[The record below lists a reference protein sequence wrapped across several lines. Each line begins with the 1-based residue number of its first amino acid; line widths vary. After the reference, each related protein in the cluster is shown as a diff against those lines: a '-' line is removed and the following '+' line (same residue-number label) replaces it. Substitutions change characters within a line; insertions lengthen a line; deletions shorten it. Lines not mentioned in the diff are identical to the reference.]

1 MISRLA
7 LVYLFVQLSVICV
20 HATIP
25 KGISDSDS
33 VIRASLTQLAS
44 KYNIRIHIYLHGD
57 TSLRSEKN
65 IKSDSVA
72 RGGYSFKTISPYQS
86 ILIERFTNVL
96 LTEFNKYP
104 VDFILSSGLK
114 EIAFV
119 ANLRVGRQ
127 RRIAMPE
134 SDTRT
139 LYFDVNYPGARDEYC
154 SHAIH
159 HELFHLVYFE
169 IHSSFYYKDPEW
181 LALNYPTFRY
191 KGGGGLAYGN
201 YQVFKKQKPASGF
214 ITPYATYGLE
224 EDMAEVFAFLMTRD
238 GFPIISYWTQVD
250 DILSNKAQYIL
261 RLMSSRSPEFNMKY
275 LKRIHASD

>member
-1 MISRLA
+1 MMSRLA
-7 LVYLFVQLSVICV
+7 LIFLFVQFSVIV
-20 HATIP
+20 AHATRNIE
-25 KGISDSDS
+25 SHQDS
-33 VIRASLTQLAS
+33 VIRASLNQIET
-44 KYNIRIHIYLHGD
+44 KYNIRIHIYHHGD
-57 TSLRSEKN
+57 TSLRNEKN
-65 IKSDSVA
+65 IKGDSVA

-86 ILIERFTNVL
+86 MLIERFTNVL
-96 LTEFNKYP
+96 LAEFNKYP
-104 VDFILSSGLK
+104 VDFITNSGLK

-159 HELFHLVYFE
+159 HELFHLLYFE
-169 IHSSFYYKDPEW
+169 IHGSFYYKDPAW
-181 LALNYPTFRY
+181 LALNYPSFRY

-201 YQVFKKQKPASGF
+201 YHVFKKQKPASGF

-224 EDMAEVFAFLMTRD
+224 EDMAEVFAFLMTRE
-238 GFPIISYWTQVD
+238 GFAIITYWMPAD
-250 DILSNKAQYIL
+250 EILFNKAQYIL
-261 RLMSSRSPEFNMKY
+261 RLISSRSPEFNLNY
-275 LKRIHASD
+275 LKRIHTND

>member
-7 LVYLFVQLSVICV
+7 LVFLFVQFSACA
-20 HATIP
+20 HATTRNVVLG
-25 KGISDSDS
+25 KDSI
-33 VIRASLTQLAS
+33 IRGSLSQIAS
-44 KYNIRIHIYLHGD
+44 KYNIRIHIYYHGD
-57 TSLRSEKN
+57 TSLNKERNVKG
-65 IKSDSVA
+65 DSVA
-72 RGGYSFKTISPYQS
+72 RGEYSFKTISSYQS

-96 LTEFNKYP
+96 FAEFNKYP
-104 VDFILSSGLK
+104 VDFITNSGLK

-119 ANLRVGRQ
+119 ADLRVGRQ

-139 LYFDVNYPGARDEYC
+139 LYFDVNYPGARDEYS

-169 IHSSFYYKDPEW
+169 IHGSFYYKDPEW
-181 LALNYPTFRY
+181 LALNYSSFRY

-201 YQVFKKQKPASGF
+201 YHVFKKQKPASGF

-224 EDMAEVFAFLMTRD
+224 EDMAEVFAFLMTRE
-238 GFPIISYWTQVD
+238 GFGIITYWMQVD
-250 DILSNKAQYIL
+250 EILNNKAQYIL
-261 RLMSSRSPEFNMKY
+261 RLMSSRAPEFNLTY

>member
-7 LVYLFVQLSVICV
+7 FVFLFVQFPVIWAY
-20 HATIP
+20 ATP
-25 KGISDSDS
+25 GNVVGKDS
-33 VIRASLTQLAS
+33 VIRGSLNQIES
-44 KYNIRIHIYLHGD
+44 KYNIRIHVYYHGD
-57 TSLRSEKN
+57 TSLRKEKN
-65 IKSDSVA
+65 VKGDSVA
-72 RGGYSFKTISPYQS
+72 RGEYSFKIISSYQS
-86 ILIERFTNVL
+86 MLIERFTNVL
-96 LTEFNKYP
+96 FAEFNKYP
-104 VDFILSSGLK
+104 IDFIANSGLK

-134 SDTRT
+134 SNTRT

-159 HELFHLVYFE
+159 HELFHLIYFE
-169 IHSSFYYKDPEW
+169 IHGSFYYKDPAW
-181 LALNYPTFRY
+181 LALNYSSFRY

-214 ITPYATYGLE
+214 ITPYATYGVE
-224 EDMAEVFAFLMTRD
+224 EDMAEVFAFLMTRE
-238 GFPIISYWTQVD
+238 GFPIITYWMQVD
-250 DILSNKAQYIL
+250 EILTNKAQYIL
-261 RLMSSRSPEFNMKY
+261 RLMSSRSPEFNMTY